1 MPNKTKFYSVSEIQ
15 GKGLGC
21 VAITEIKKGTLILRE
36 SAGFH
41 HFGDS
46 YEYIDKA
53 YLDGL
58 FQGYLTMSNEEKEKY
73 LSLANCFS
81 DPMTPSTSSA
91 GKMEDVLKYLKDGHI
106 NLGSEEA
113 QLVFQIYH
121 TNCFHNG
128 IFLEMSRFNHSC
140 TSNAEYLWN
149 EDTGTRDVRA
159 IRKIKKGGEITINY
173 NIVDAEERGMTR
185 DERRAYL
192 KEIYHFHC
200 NCIGCD
206 LSEDELKIQNEKCGE
221 YRKIVSHMKEQDR
234 VNELIVMRTS
244 DTSSEVDD
252 LKALYKLAKE
262 LKIVRHRIILRDIAE
277 EGFDA
282 ACQGYLTM
290 IEILKSANSTV
301 HKEKRDNFWQN
312 LTCFANAGYDIS
324 KVVNGP
330 EHSDTLDWQKMKQ
343 DPIAF
348 FNTGNFICWQTWGG
362 WN

>member
-58 FQGYLTMSNEEKEKY
+58 FQGYLTMSTEEKEKY

-149 EDTGTRDVRA
+149 
-159 IRKIKKGGEITINY
+159 
-173 NIVDAEERGMTR
+173 
-185 DERRAYL
+185 
-192 KEIYHFHC
+192 
-200 NCIGCD
+200 
-206 LSEDELKIQNEKCGE
+206 
-221 YRKIVSHMKEQDR
+221 
-234 VNELIVMRTS
+234 
-244 DTSSEVDD
+244 
-252 LKALYKLAKE
+252 
-262 LKIVRHRIILRDIAE
+262 
-277 EGFDA
+277 
-282 ACQGYLTM
+282 
-290 IEILKSANSTV
+290 
-301 HKEKRDNFWQN
+301 
-312 LTCFANAGYDIS
+312 
-324 KVVNGP
+324 
-330 EHSDTLDWQKMKQ
+330 
-343 DPIAF
+343 
-348 FNTGNFICWQTWGG
+348 
-362 WN
+362 